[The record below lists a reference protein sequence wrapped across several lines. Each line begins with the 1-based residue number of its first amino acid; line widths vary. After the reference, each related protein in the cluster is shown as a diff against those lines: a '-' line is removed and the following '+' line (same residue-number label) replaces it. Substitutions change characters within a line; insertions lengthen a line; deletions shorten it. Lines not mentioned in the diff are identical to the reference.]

1 MLLAVVFS
9 VHEVVMLLVVM
20 LAFVSTLLW
29 SLTRKVVVNKSFV
42 VRSVMEKRKRSGE
55 VSFIIKVS
63 PIMTEEDASLP
74 FVNDSNSTF
83 EIYVSHR
90 PSVEPGDIISLPL

>member
-1 MLLAVVFS
+1 MLLTVVFS

-20 LAFVSTLLW
+20 LAFISTVLW

-63 PIMTEEDASLP
+63 PIITEEDASLP

-83 EIYVSHR
+83 EIHVSHR
-90 PSVEPGDIISLPL
+90 PSVEPGDIISFPL